1 MAEAGPDPRIARVV
15 VGVVPAAL
23 AGVYALAAP
32 ARTDG
37 AVRIGT
43 AVALVASVLVLHLV
57 WVMPRLARWRRG
69 WVVPA
74 QALAAY
80 TVVLAFGTSAVILA
94 FVAGSLLAAGVPR
107 PKAAWPLAAGV
118 VGSATLVDVLRGGA
132 SVDVTITCLL
142 AALVLYGLVR
152 LADRADDAAA
162 ARLPLTMAAVGRER
176 LRIAAELNRG
186 LGAGL
191 RAVSDGTR
199 RAAGR
204 PEAIRSEAI
213 RPGAIGDVLAVARRS
228 LNDARAAAA
237 DFRSMSLA
245 PEATAARA
253 LLEAADVRAEVRT
266 GHREPLGPAGALLAM
281 VLREA
286 VTDVV
291 RAGTARSC
299 LVETSERGGA
309 VVLRVV
315 NDGVRTAERGA
326 DGLAEAAARVR
337 AAGGAFSAGF
347 GGDGRFAVEA
357 VVDAGDRAV
366 SVPDKAAY
374 RLSLTLLATVLAGF
388 CVKGLLLVP
397 WGPRWAVAAVV
408 LALVAVAQLVW
419 TGTGRPRWW
428 PLVLTVLSVAPVPVF
443 GEAWLGL
450 AGVLAGTFLVGLP
463 ARAAVPLV
471 AATMAGVGAG
481 AAALG
486 LGTAATVNFTVSTLV
501 TGLVVYGFVR
511 LARLVRDLQIAG
523 AELARAATVQER
535 LRAARDL
542 HDLLGHS
549 LAAILLKCE
558 LARRLADA
566 DPERARRELAEVVEM
581 AERARG
587 DLRAATGGEAGLSLD
602 GEVASARSVLTAAG
616 VETDADHAPLDGRVD
631 GDVSA
636 VLGAV
641 LREAVTNVLRHS
653 AATRCAI
660 RTERDGDAVR
670 LVVENDGVDP
680 DAPRTPPGSGIG
692 NLTTRLAA
700 HGGTLSA
707 RADGTGRFRL
717 EARIGRRTGDRPKER
732 AIG

>member
-32 ARTDG
+32 SRTDG
-37 AVRIGT
+37 AVRIGA

-57 WVMPRLARWRRG
+57 WVMPRLGRWRRG

-107 PKAAWPLAAGV
+107 PAVAWPLAAGV
-118 VGSATLVDVLRGGA
+118 VGSATLIDVLRDGA

-162 ARLPLTMAAVGRER
+162 ARLPLTLAAVGRER

-191 RAVSDGTR
+191 HAISAGAR
-199 RAAGR
+199 RAAER
-204 PEAIRSEAI
+204 PE
-213 RPGAIGDVLAVARRS
+213 AIGDVLAVARRS

-266 GHREPLGPAGALLAM
+266 GHREPLGPAGALLAL

-309 VVLRVV
+309 VTLRVV
-315 NDGVRTAERGA
+315 NDGVRTAERGE

-337 AAGGAFSAGF
+337 AAGGAFSAGL
-347 GGDGRFAVEA
+347 GEDGRFAVEA

-366 SVPDKAAY
+366 SVPDRTAY

-388 CVKGLLLVP
+388 CAKGLLLVP
-397 WGPRWAVAAVV
+397 WGPRWAAAAVV
-408 LALVAVAQLVW
+408 LALVAVAQLGW
-419 TGTGRPRWW
+419 TSTGRPRRW

-450 AGVLAGTFLVGLP
+450 AGVLAGTFLVGFP

-471 AATMAGVGAG
+471 AATMAGAGAG

-523 AELARAATVQER
+523 VELARAATVQER

-558 LARRLADA
+558 LARRLAGA

-587 DLRAATGGEAGLSLD
+587 DLRAATGGEADLSLD

-631 GDVSA
+631 GEVSA

-660 RTERDGDAVR
+660 LTERDGDAVR

-717 EARIGRRTGDRPKER
+717 EARIGQRTGHRSKER

>member
-1 MAEAGPDPRIARVV
+1 M
-15 VGVVPAAL
+15 
-23 AGVYALAAP
+23 
-32 ARTDG
+32 
-37 AVRIGT
+37 GT
-43 AVALVASVLVLHLV
+43 AVALVALVLALHLV
-57 WVMPRLARWRRG
+57 WVVPRLGRWRRG

-107 PKAAWPLAAGV
+107 PAVAWPLAAGV
-118 VGSATLVDVLRGGA
+118 VGSATVIDVLRGGA

-191 RAVSDGTR
+191 RAISDGAR
-199 RAAGR
+199 RAATR
-204 PEAIRSEAI
+204 PE
-213 RPGAIGDVLAVARRS
+213 AIGDVLAVARRS

-266 GHREPLGPAGALLAM
+266 GHREPLGPAGALLAL

-299 LVETSERGGA
+299 LVETSERDGA
-309 VVLRVV
+309 VTLRVV
-315 NDGVRTAERGA
+315 NDGERTAERGA

-337 AAGGAFSAGF
+337 AAGGAFSAGL
-347 GGDGRFAVEA
+347 GDDGRFAVEA

-366 SVPDKAAY
+366 SVPDQAAY

-397 WGPRWAVAAVV
+397 WGPRWAAAAVV
-408 LALVAVAQLVW
+408 LALVAVAQLFW

-428 PLVLTVLSVAPVPVF
+428 PLVLTVLSIAPVPVF

-471 AATMAGVGAG
+471 AAAMAGAGAG

-558 LARRLADA
+558 LARRLAGA
-566 DPERARRELAEVVEM
+566 DPERARRELAEVVDM

-587 DLRAATGGEAGLSLD
+587 DLRAATGGEADLSLD

-616 VETDADHAPLDGRVD
+616 VETDAEHAPLDGRVD
-631 GDVSA
+631 GAVSA

-660 RTERDGDAVR
+660 LTERDGDAVR

-680 DAPRTPPGSGIG
+680 DAPRMPPGAGIG

-707 RADGTGRFRL
+707 RADGAGRFRL
-717 EARIGRRTGDRPKER
+717 EASIGPRG
-732 AIG
+732 